1 MTQIILVGW
10 PKSGPPVVRMVEQDE
25 HPRTLANAALEAG
38 RYERVALC
46 TAYETISTAG
56 KES

>member
-10 PKSGPPVVRMVEQDE
+10 PKSGPPVVRLVEKDE
-25 HPRTLANAALEAG
+25 HPRTLAHAALKAG

-46 TAYETISTAG
+46 TAYEVIHAG
-56 KES
+56 R